1 MSIRI
6 KFWSLFSLVVAIELV
21 VFGALSWLLY
31 KQTTDARLQ
40 IYIVFYLG
48 IAAFILTI
56 VLTTLGT
63 FIDLA
68 LLKALSAIERGAL
81 IIAHTNAAHTLELPA
96 HHLLGKLPEA
106 IHRVAAKL
114 DDTKRE
120 VSRALHM
127 GAAREQEQKAR
138 LETVLKE
145 LSEGVIVCDAQKRI
159 LLYNSASL
167 RTLGNRPTLGL
178 GRSLYNLLTRAPIE
192 HAIQLLRYRAE
203 SGVEDETTS
212 EFICATVEADT
223 LLRCRLSLLLTSVN
237 EDTVHEPGLVLTFD
251 DVTTEIDTLHR
262 RNRLLRDILEKLRN
276 PLANLRAAAESL
288 SAYPDMKP
296 EERQTFDAI
305 IAEESAVLSVRLN
318 TLAQDSR
325 SLIGGEWSMVDI
337 YSADLVKSL
346 FRRLDSSREL
356 RLTMTGVPLWLR
368 VESHALVVL
377 LEYLLHCLWRY
388 QNVNELDI
396 EPMLG
401 DRRVYLDLVFK
412 GEPIPATE
420 LESWGNETLAEAVG
434 SPTVHEVLEQH
445 GGDIWSQPHRR
456 SGYSLLRIP
465 LPASPMQWERSR
477 RPHLSPP
484 PEFYDFRL
492 TDPLPITAS
501 LLDQPL
507 RELDYV
513 AFDTETTGLKPSDGD
528 EIISIGAVRIVNQRI
543 LSGETFERLIN
554 PRRTIPKASIRFHG
568 ITDEQVKDSPPIQ
581 IVLPQF
587 REFVGE
593 AVLVA
598 HNAAFDMKFIQLK
611 QAETG
616 IEFACPVLD
625 VLLLSVY
632 LHDHTQDHTLDAIA
646 KRLGVEVIDRHTAM
660 GDAMLA
666 ADIFIHLLDL
676 LEEAG
681 IRTLGQAIEASN
693 QGIEVREQQAAF

>member
-6 KFWSLFSLVVAIELV
+6 KFWSLCSLVVLIELV
-21 VFGALSWLLY
+21 VFGVLSWLLY
-31 KQTTDARLQ
+31 KQTTETQLR

-48 IAAFILTI
+48 SAAFILSI
-56 VLTTLGT
+56 VLITLWT
-63 FIDLA
+63 YIDFA
-68 LLKALSAIERGAL
+68 LLKALSAVERGAL
-81 IIAHTNAAHTLELPA
+81 IMAHTNAAHILELPA
-96 HHLLGKLPEA
+96 YHLLGKLPES
-106 IHRVAAKL
+106 IHQVATKL
-114 DDTKRE
+114 DDTKRD
-120 VSRALHM
+120 VSRALHI
-127 GAAREQEQKAR
+127 GAAREQEQRER

-145 LSEGVIVCDAQKRI
+145 LSEGVIVCDPQKRI

-178 GRSLYNLLTRAPIE
+178 GRSLYNLLARAPIE

-203 SGVEDETTS
+203 SGGEDETTS

-223 LLRCRLSLLLTSVN
+223 LLRCRLRLLPTPVN
-237 EDTVHEPGLVLTFD
+237 QDSILDPGLVLTFK
-251 DVTTEIDTLHR
+251 DVTSELDTLHR
-262 RNRLLRDILEKLRN
+262 RNRLLRNILEKLRN

-288 SAYPDMKP
+288 SAYPDMEP
-296 EERQTFDAI
+296 EERQSFDAI
-305 IAEESAVLSVRLN
+305 IAEESAVLSVHLN

-325 SLIGGEWSMVDI
+325 TLIGGEWSMVDI

-346 FRRLDSSREL
+346 FRRLDNSRKF

-368 VESHALVVL
+368 VDSHALVVL
-377 LEYLLHCLWRY
+377 LEHLLHCLWRY
-388 QNVNELDI
+388 QNINELDI

-412 GEPIPATE
+412 GEPIPAAE
-420 LESWGNETLAEAVG
+420 LDSWGDETLDEAVG

-456 SGYSLLRIP
+456 SGYSLLRMP
-465 LPASPMQWERSR
+465 LPASPMQWK
-477 RPHLSPP
+477 RPHRSLSPR

-492 TDPLPITAS
+492 TDPLPITAP
-501 LLDQPL
+501 LLEQPL
-507 RELDYV
+507 RDLDYI
-513 AFDTETTGLKPSDGD
+513 AFDTETTGLKPSEGD

-581 IVLPQF
+581 VVLPQF
-587 REFVGE
+587 REFVGD
-593 AVLVA
+593 AVLIA

-611 QAETG
+611 EAESG
-616 IEFACPVLD
+616 IEFAGPVLD

-666 ADIFIHLLDL
+666 ADVFIHLLDL

-681 IRTLGQAIEASN
+681 IRTLGQAIDASN
-693 QGIEVREQQAAF
+693 QVIEVRKQQAAF